1 MPTPLIREATLQD
14 IPILLQFE
22 QGVITAERPFDST
35 LKEDP
40 VEYYD
45 LPLLIGSPDSYL
57 IVVELEGQ
65 PVASGY
71 ARIELSNSY
80 NRHTRHAYLGFMYTV
95 PEHRGKGFNQ
105 LILQALTDWSRARD
119 ITELRLEVYQ
129 DNQSAIRSYEKAGF
143 SKHMI
148 KMRMGI

>member
-1 MPTPLIREATLQD
+1 MTTPFIREATLQD
-14 IPILLQFE
+14 IPILRQFE
-22 QGVITAERPFDST
+22 QGVIAAERPFDST

-40 VEYYD
+40 IEYYD
-45 LPLLIGSPDSYL
+45 IELLISSPDSKL
-57 IVVELEGQ
+57 LVVELAGK

-71 ARIELSNSY
+71 ARIESSKSY
-80 NRHTRHAYLGFMYTV
+80 HRHTHHAYLGFMYTV

-105 LILQALTDWSRARD
+105 LILQGLTDWSRARE

-129 DNQSAIRSYEKAGF
+129 DNLPAIGSYEKAGF

-148 KMRMGI
+148 EMRMGI

>member
-1 MPTPLIREATLQD
+1 MPTPLIREATLHD
-14 IPILLQFE
+14 IPLLRQFE

-40 VEYYD
+40 IEYYD
-45 LPLLIGSPDSYL
+45 LSLLISSPDSQL
-57 IVVELEGQ
+57 LVVELEGT

-71 ARIELSNSY
+71 ARIEVAKSY

-95 PEHRGKGFNQ
+95 PEYRGRGFNQ
-105 LILQALTDWSRARD
+105 LILQALTAWSRTRD

-129 DNQSAIRSYEKAGF
+129 DNQPAIRSYEKAGF

-148 KMRMGI
+148 EMRMGI

>member
-1 MPTPLIREATLQD
+1 MPTPLVREATLQD
-14 IPILLQFE
+14 IPLLLQFE

-40 VEYYD
+40 IEYYD
-45 LPLLIGSPDSYL
+45 LPLLISSPDSHL
-57 IVVELEGQ
+57 LVVELGGK

-71 ARIELSNSY
+71 ARIEVSQSY
-80 NRHTRHAYLGFMYTV
+80 NRHTHHAYLGFMYTE

-105 LILQALTDWSRARD
+105 LILQALTHWSRARG

-129 DNQSAIRSYEKAGF
+129 DNQSAIHSYEKAGF

>member
-1 MPTPLIREATLQD
+1 MPTPLIREAALHD
-14 IPILLQFE
+14 IPLLRQFE

-35 LKEDP
+35 LKADP
-40 VEYYD
+40 IEYYD
-45 LPLLIGSPDSYL
+45 IELLISSPDSQL
-57 IVVELEGQ
+57 LVVELEGK

-71 ARIELSNSY
+71 ARIEVSKSY
-80 NRHTRHAYLGFMYTV
+80 HRHTHHAYLGFMYTV
-95 PEHRGKGFNQ
+95 PKHRGKGFNQ
-105 LILQALTDWSRARD
+105 LILQALTDWSRGRG

-148 KMRMGI
+148 EMRMGI